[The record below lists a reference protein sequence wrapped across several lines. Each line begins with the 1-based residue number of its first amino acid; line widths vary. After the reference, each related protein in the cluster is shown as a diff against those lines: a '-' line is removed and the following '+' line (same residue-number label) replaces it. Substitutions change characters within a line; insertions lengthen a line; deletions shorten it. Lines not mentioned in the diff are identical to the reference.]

1 MIADVGVPAGA
12 QLLGLVN
19 AAHVAPDR
27 LEAARSELRD
37 VVGDGGLLEAA
48 ATIAIFNGL
57 VRVADGTGIQ
67 LDAGVLADSA
77 DFRAEYGVDDYA
89 GATNTETVPVA
100 VDRSSVSDLFA

>member
-1 MIADVGVPAGA
+1 M
-12 QLLGLVN
+12 
-19 AAHVAPDR
+19 
-27 LEAARSELRD
+27 
-37 VVGDGGLLEAA
+37 EAA

-77 DFRAEYGVDDYA
+77 DFRAAYGVDDYA
-89 GATNTETVPVA
+89 GAANTETVPVA